1 MCVVVVDFII
11 LYTAFVSST
20 KYRNDKHINTIVV
33 AIPFSVLLLQLI
45 ILVLYRPFKDRLQW
59 VSVTVITVIEWSTFL
74 VQLLDVHGEVSFIEE
89 MNTDVLV
96 FLLWCSS
103 IGVQMIT
110 KLYGTIFELVI
121 AFKKLYYVF
130 MSKLVFEKGDFEL
143 NEAQNSTFI
152 VVKDGIAVTSAVSEY
167 SRRNHNNAK
176 QKKWSKRSKAT
187 NRVAKMKKVHIA
199 PSRMQMDEV

>member
-1 MCVVVVDFII
+1 M
-11 LYTAFVSST
+11 TAFVSST
-20 KYRNDKHINTIVV
+20 KYRDDKRINIIVI

-45 ILVLYRPFKDRLQW
+45 ILVCYRPFKDRLQW
-59 VSVTVITVIEWSTFL
+59 VSVIVITIIEWSTFL
-74 VQLLDVHGEVSFIEE
+74 VQLLDVHGEVTMIEE

-110 KLYGTIFELVI
+110 KLYGTIFELLI

-130 MSKLVFEKGDFEL
+130 MSKLVFEKADFEV

-152 VVKDGIAVTSAVSEY
+152 VVKDGIGVASAVSEY
-167 SRRNHNNAK
+167 SRRNQKDANK
-176 QKKWSKRSKAT
+176 KKWGRRGQAT
-187 NRVAKMKKVHIA
+187 NRVAKIKKVQIA

>member
-1 MCVVVVDFII
+1 M
-11 LYTAFVSST
+11 
-20 KYRNDKHINTIVV
+20 
-33 AIPFSVLLLQLI
+33 
-45 ILVLYRPFKDRLQW
+45 
-59 VSVTVITVIEWSTFL
+59 TVIVITIIEWSTFL
-74 VQLLDVHGEVSFIEE
+74 VQLLDVHGEVTMIEE

-110 KLYGTIFELVI
+110 KLYGTIFELLI

-130 MSKLVFEKGDFEL
+130 MSKLVFEKADFEV

-152 VVKDGIAVTSAVSEY
+152 VVKDGIGVASAVSEY
-167 SRRNHNNAK
+167 SRRNPKDANK
-176 QKKWSKRSKAT
+176 KKWGRRGQAT
-187 NRVAKMKKVHIA
+187 NRVAKIKKVQIA